1 MFSSFL
7 ATRGSS
13 QGQREENRQAL
24 QAVQY
29 ENLERPPAHFFTPQA
44 AQNWDNWYQTLAGVW
59 AGATHRCW
67 YHVTGPILWRASQG
81 S

>member
-7 ATRGSS
+7 TTRGSS

-24 QAVQY
+24 QAVGY

-44 AQNWDNWYQTLAGVW
+44 AQNWDNWYQTLVP
-59 AGATHRCW
+59 RD
-67 YHVTGPILWRASQG
+67 RAHTLVGIPGQLMKHAHP
-81 S
+81 